1 MLEVQAVGP
10 LATVQDLGRPGY
22 AHLGVPRSGALD
34 PPALE
39 RANRLVGNSLDKA
52 GLELSNGRFAALFHA
67 NALIAVTG
75 ASAVVRIDG
84 TMVRGTTTVH
94 KGQRLEIGAP
104 TAGVHCYLAVR
115 GGIDVPP
122 VLGSRSADT
131 LSGIG
136 PAPLRAGARLP
147 IGVSDGVPFAAGREP
162 EHGDAIELRI
172 RFGPRENWFRS
183 PEELTWN
190 SYSMGMANRI
200 GARLN
205 GPALARAVNR
215 ELPSEGIM
223 PGAVQVPG
231 DGKPIIFL
239 ADHPT
244 TGGYPVIAVVHPSDL
259 PLVAQARPGTR
270 VMFRG
275 P

>member
-1 MLEVQAVGP
+1 MLEVQAIGP
-10 LATVQDLGRPGY
+10 LATVQDQGRPGY

-34 PPALE
+34 LPALE
-39 RANRLVGNSLDKA
+39 RANRLVGNSLSAA
-52 GLELSNGRFAALFHA
+52 GLELSHGRFAALFHA
-67 NALIAVTG
+67 DALIAVTG
-75 ASAVVRIDG
+75 ATAVVRVDG
-84 TMVRGTTTVH
+84 AVVRGPVGVH

-104 TAGVHCYLAVR
+104 TSGVHCYLGVR
-115 GGIDVPP
+115 GGIDVPA

-136 PAPLRAGARLP
+136 PAPLRVGTQLP
-147 IGVSDGVPFAAGREP
+147 IGVSDGVPFSAGAET

-172 RFGPRENWFRS
+172 RFGPREGWFRS

-190 SYSMGMANRI
+190 GYRMGMANRV
-200 GARLN
+200 GARLT
-205 GPALARAVNR
+205 GPELARSITR
-215 ELPSEGIM
+215 ELPSEGLV

-244 TGGYPVIAVVHPSDL
+244 TGGYPVIAVVHPADL
-259 PLVAQARPGTR
+259 PLVAQARPGTK